1 MNCGLIFFTNVSL
14 EWNNTTF
21 LLSILKIFPM
31 VVIQEGL
38 HEVSA
43 YKKQAVNLVYDAF
56 LW

>member
-1 MNCGLIFFTNVSL
+1 MSCGLIFFTDVSL

-31 VVIQEGL
+31 VVIQAGL

-43 YKKQAVNLVYDAF
+43 YKKQAVNLVYDAS
-56 LW
+56 L